1 MHITC
6 HVGVNLFAM
15 GVGNARACELEI
27 ISGKGSSLAF
37 GMGDFGN
44 FERFAAVVKD
54 LAQENESRCV

>member
-1 MHITC
+1 
-6 HVGVNLFAM
+6 M

-27 ISGKGSSLAF
+27 ISGEGSSLAF